1 LACFQNFSE
10 MFQHFSEM
18 LVWSTIFFQH
28 FAKCCNIFQK
38 CWIFSEKIQS
48 VSCRGRGGWSR
59 WLDPQ
64 RPPPWPMAVELD
76 VPGHGWWHK
85 ELAQPQA
92 AARGV
97 PNAAT
102 CGA

>member
-1 LACFQNFSE
+1 

-18 LVWSTIFFQH
+18 LVWSTIFF
-28 FAKCCNIFQK
+28 NILQNVATFFRNVGFFLK
-38 CWIFSEKIQS
+38 KIQS

-92 AARGV
+92 AARRV